1 MGPFTVYSLDDLEA
15 EAKQKIVAAQSQA
28 QQILLKAQE
37 EAVRIR
43 EQARLEGHE
52 AGRQQALDGHLQT
65 ESRELSE
72 IRGVIKTIAS
82 ILDAKRDELMRD
94 AERHLIR
101 LSVSVA
107 RKIMHREVTLNEE
120 AILPLVRSAIEAC
133 IKEGELVVRMHPADV
148 VILQKYMDRL
158 KKDLP
163 GDVSLTLVDDAQL
176 ARGDCSVQTRSG
188 RVDARIQEELSKIE
202 KRLMG
207 ESE

>member
-1 MGPFTVYSLDDLEA
+1 MGPFTVFSLDDLEA

-28 QQILLKAQE
+28 QQILQEAHE

-52 AGRQQALDGHLQT
+52 EGKKQALDGHLQT

-82 ILDAKRDELMRD
+82 ILDAKRDELMQD

-101 LSVSVA
+101 LSVSMA

-120 AILPLVRSAIEAC
+120 SVLPLVRSAIEAC
-133 IKEGELVVRMHPADV
+133 IREGELVVRMNPSDV
-148 VILQKYMDRL
+148 GILQKYMDRL

-163 GDVSLTLVDDAQL
+163 GDISLTLVEDAQL
-176 ARGDCSVQTRSG
+176 ARGDCSVQNRSG
-188 RVDARIQEELSKIE
+188 MVEARIQEQLAKIE
-202 KRLMG
+202 KRLLG